1 MKFLVIVSVFL
12 SYLMCVR
19 YSELDPDARPAV
31 EKELSDLKVLNILKI
46 DLPRLHLNLL
56 MRQDE

>member
-31 EKELSDLKVLNILKI
+31 EKELSYFKSPQHSQYRPPAFTLKPL
-46 DLPRLHLNLL
+46 
-56 MRQDE
+56 DEAR